1 MKGFGTLFSFACLA
15 VASASSNVID
25 LTPKNFDEIVLK
37 SGKPALV
44 EFFAVRPLL
53 SHVCYL
59 ASITDFPVALVWP

>member
-1 MKGFGTLFSFACLA
+1 MKGFGALFSFACLA
-15 VASASSNVID
+15 VASAKSNVID

-53 SHVCYL
+53 PYICYF
-59 ASITDFPVALVWP
+59 SFNN